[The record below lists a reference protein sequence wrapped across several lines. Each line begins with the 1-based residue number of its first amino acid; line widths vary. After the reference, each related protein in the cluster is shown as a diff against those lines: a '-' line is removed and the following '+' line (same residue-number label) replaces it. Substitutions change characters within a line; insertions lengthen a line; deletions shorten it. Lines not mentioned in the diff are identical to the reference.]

1 MNAARGF
8 PAFPRQRAGAR
19 FATTW
24 WGLAWIKALED
35 TSLDQGL
42 LRKGRA
48 YAKTGQVGPIT
59 VSPGRLA
66 AVTEGEYDTV
76 VRVERLTA
84 AEWDRF
90 LDQVTAKAG
99 HIAALL
105 DGDMPHDL
113 VEAAQDAAVPLLPAV
128 GDLEP
133 ECSCPDWG
141 HPCLHAAALC
151 YQASWLLDGDP
162 FVLLL
167 LRGRGRDDLVQ
178 ALLRHTPPATGPAGG
193 ASDVSPAGAVAAE
206 PGDDDAW
213 GGSRPGG
220 LGAADTGV
228 GGRSIGGTGTS
239 VPGLGGTGAGG
250 DDLGEVGTGASRLG
264 PAGSGAGGFGVD
276 GFGGGGSE
284 GGRGVPAV
292 EVFAAEAA
300 AGVPPLPEPP
310 PLDVTCTPL
319 RLEPAP
325 GVDVAALEVL
335 AASAA
340 SRARDVLAAAA
351 LGREPA
357 VLTEY
362 QDRVRLAAE
371 HDLDLGLDA
380 AVRAWRYGGAD
391 GLDALESPWTPPRH
405 ELARARAVLEAAW
418 EGEEPPPTELS
429 RNRWTIGGDRQL
441 RYGRDGRWYPFTL
454 HDGQWWPAGPAE
466 RDPAVLLSS

>member
-1 MNAARGF
+1 MNAVRGF

-24 WGLAWIKALED
+24 WGGAWIKALED

-76 VRVERLTA
+76 VRVERFTA

-113 VEAAQDAAVPLLPAV
+113 VEAAEDAAVPLLPAV

-141 HPCLHAAALC
+141 HPCPHAAALC

-167 LRGRGRDDLVQ
+167 LRGRGRDDLVR
-178 ALLRHTPPATGPAGG
+178 ALQRHTAPAAGPVGG
-193 ASDVSPAGAVAAE
+193 ASDAPSMRDASSTRDASSVGDASSAE
-206 PGDDDAW
+206 W
-213 GGSRPGG
+213 
-220 LGAADTGV
+220 V
-228 GGRSIGGTGTS
+228 
-239 VPGLGGTGAGG
+239 
-250 DDLGEVGTGASRLG
+250 
-264 PAGSGAGGFGVD
+264 
-276 GFGGGGSE
+276 
-284 GGRGVPAV
+284 
-292 EVFAAEAA
+292 AEAA
-300 AGVPPLPEPP
+300 AAEAGSEAAGPESGGFKSGVPTLPEPP
-310 PLDVTCTPL
+310 PLDVTFTPL

-340 SRARDVLAAAA
+340 SRAREVLSAAA

-391 GLDALESPWTPPRH
+391 GLDALESPWTPPRP
-405 ELARARAVLEAAW
+405 ELARARALLEAAW

-454 HDGQWWPAGPAE
+454 RDGQWWPAGPPE
-466 RDPAVLLSS
+466 RDPAALLSS